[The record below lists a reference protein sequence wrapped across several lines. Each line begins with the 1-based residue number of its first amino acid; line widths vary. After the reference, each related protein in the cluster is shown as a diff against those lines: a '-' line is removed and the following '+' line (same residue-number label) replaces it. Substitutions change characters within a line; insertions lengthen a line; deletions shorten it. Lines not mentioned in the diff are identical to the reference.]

1 MAGTNE
7 HPSAHSEAVFMQ
19 NKNTKGTLKPNLLKP
34 LEGATTS
41 DNVDDNMEHQVA
53 TPCLS
58 HAMFDNLVDTAEEAN
73 EEESF
78 NPYTFVEPEYPEI
91 NISDAENKDL
101 DNFKKFEFMEK
112 TNFEAL
118 KCIAGYVAHRFRG
131 KYPHLGIA
139 TKKLQVNPAAQDW
152 ISSLSSGGLIY
163 SCDELIRVATVM
175 DETFSEMHGSSLSHE
190 KFIFNKLVNN
200 TMLKL
205 ETTTI
210 PHEVIFV

>member
-7 HPSAHSEAVFMQ
+7 HPSAHSEAVFLQ
-19 NKNTKGTLKPNLLKP
+19 NKNTQGTLEPNLLKP
-34 LEGATTS
+34 LEGAITS

-58 HAMFDNLVDTAEEAN
+58 HAMFDNLMDTAEEAN

-78 NPYTFVEPEYPEI
+78 NPYSFVEPEYPEI

-131 KYPHLGIA
+131 KYRHLGIA
-139 TKKLQVNPAAQDW
+139 TKKLQVNPAAQD
-152 ISSLSSGGLIY
+152 SFLSSGGLIY
-163 SCDELIRVATVM
+163 PCDELIRVATVM
-175 DETFSEMHGSSLSHE
+175 DETFSEMHGSSLYA
-190 KFIFNKLVNN
+190 LC
-200 TMLKL
+200 
-205 ETTTI
+205 
-210 PHEVIFV
+210 FV

>member
-19 NKNTKGTLKPNLLKP
+19 NKNTEGTLKPNLLKP

-118 KCIAGYVAHRFRG
+118 KCIAAMWLTDFVGNI
-131 KYPHLGIA
+131 PIWGIA